1 MYNEDSFIYLTGY
14 KLVGKNIAV
23 QIGIDLYRTLIGFVG
38 SIFFIM
44 LWQYVLMMVNR
55 MSKKDNSYVVF
66 RMLRHLGAHSMGIY
80 ILSGYVIIFI
90 IQRLA
95 FIEKPSYIVNVIETV
110 AVLAITL
117 PIAMLLEKIPV
128 LKKFIGK

>member
-1 MYNEDSFIYLTGY
+1 
-14 KLVGKNIAV
+14 
-23 QIGIDLYRTLIGFVG
+23 
-38 SIFFIM
+38 
-44 LWQYVLMMVNR
+44 
-55 MSKKDNSYVVF
+55 
-66 RMLRHLGAHSMGIY
+66 MGIY

-110 AVLAITL
+110 VVLAITL
-117 PIAMLLEKIPV
+117 PIAMLLEKIPF